1 MIVRVGALAFEW
13 QKEWQKSATFP
24 LLHKL
29 VTIFGLRGPST
40 ARAPTTRAPTTKL
53 SPRPKALE
61 ALQGGAAQ
69 NGPSHIGGIWFGSAP
84 ESESLRAVRSELR
97 VPGSTGELER
107 RCSRCS
113 GAKEESIAGR
123 GGRAVGCH
131 RRAGSAFL
139 SGVLRRRTAVEST
152 EEGAAVR

>member
-1 MIVRVGALAFEW
+1 MIVNVGALSFEW
-13 QKEWQKSATFP
+13 QKEWQKTPS
-24 LLHKL
+24 LHKL
-29 VTIFGLRGPST
+29 VTIFGLLGPST
-40 ARAPTTRAPTTKL
+40 ARAPTTKL

-113 GAKEESIAGR
+113 SAKEEPVAGL
-123 GGRAVGCH
+123 GD
-131 RRAGSAFL
+131 
-139 SGVLRRRTAVEST
+139 
-152 EEGAAVR
+152 